1 MIGFYIHINGT
12 PIQLIEALNVT
23 ECGLENINGMAT
35 YEVQWLGGQGTVK
48 HKRSD
53 GWEGLIKCII
63 EIMEEDFDVLECT
76 ATKGDD
82 A

>member
-23 ECGLENINGMAT
+23 KGGLEDTGGMAT
-35 YEVQWLGGQGTVK
+35 YKVQWLGGEGTVK
-48 HKRSD
+48 HKRIE

-63 EIMEEDFDVLECT
+63 DVMQ
-76 ATKGDD
+76 DD
-82 A
+82 TTNYEVYE